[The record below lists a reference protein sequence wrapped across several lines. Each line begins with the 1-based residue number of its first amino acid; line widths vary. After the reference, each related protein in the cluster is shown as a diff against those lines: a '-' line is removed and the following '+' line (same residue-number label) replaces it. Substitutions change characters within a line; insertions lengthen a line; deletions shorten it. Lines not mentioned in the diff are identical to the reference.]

1 MEFGDIK
8 HFGYICISRKKLVMN
23 ENLNLCEILKDCPRE
38 TKFWSSVWGYVYFSG
53 IKEGMICITVLMPGQ
68 ETEEFFLLKNGKF
81 YNFEDAECIIF
92 PSKEQRDWSKF
103 KVPIKRFNPKDFKPF
118 DEVLVRD
125 DYGLIWNPAIFR
137 CLGRGPS
144 GCIVYDIGTKYWIQ
158 CIPYNKDTLHL
169 ANTSDGCPEYYK
181 WWGHNNE

>member
-1 MEFGDIK
+1 
-8 HFGYICISRKKLVMN
+8 MN
-23 ENLNLCEILKDCPRE
+23 ENLNLCEILKDCPKG
-38 TKFWSSVWGYVYFSG
+38 TKFWSPIWGDVILNEIKDGSSIPIKLTSVCTYRISLY
-53 IKEGMICITVLMPGQ
+53 P
-68 ETEEFFLLKNGKF
+68 NGKM
-81 YNFEDAECIIF
+81 YDLKEAECVLF
-92 PSKEQRDWSKF
+92 PSKAQRDWSKF
-103 KVPIKRFNPKDFKPF
+103 KDPIKKFNPKDFKPF

>member
-1 MEFGDIK
+1 
-8 HFGYICISRKKLVMN
+8 MN
-23 ENLNLCEILKDCPRE
+23 ENLNLYEILKDCPRGTE
-38 TKFWSSVWGYVYFSG
+38 FWTSIWGDVQL
-53 IKEGMICITVLMPGQ
+53 ERAECNCITFKRNRSVYP
-68 ETEEFFLLKNGKF
+68 NGKL
-81 YNFEDAECIIF
+81 YDIKKAECIVF
-92 PSKEQRDWSKF
+92 PSKDQRDWSKYN
-103 KVPIKRFNPKDFKPF
+103 VPIKKFDPKDFKPF

>member
-1 MEFGDIK
+1 
-8 HFGYICISRKKLVMN
+8 MN
-23 ENLNLCEILKDCPRE
+23 ENLNLCEILKDCPKG
-38 TKFWSSVWGYVYFSG
+38 TKFWSPIWGDVILNEIKDGSSIPIKLTSVCTYRISLY
-53 IKEGMICITVLMPGQ
+53 P
-68 ETEEFFLLKNGKF
+68 NGKM
-81 YNFEDAECIIF
+81 YDLKEAECVLF
-92 PSKEQRDWSKF
+92 PSKTQRDWSKF
-103 KVPIKRFNPKDFKPF
+103 KVPVKKFDPKDFKPF
-118 DEVLVRD
+118 DKVLVRD
-125 DYGLIWNPAIFR
+125 DYGLIWNPSIFR